1 MKTLRL
7 VLTALALIAASAVG
21 RAQSAIALK
30 AGQLVDPATGA
41 VSRDQVILVEAGKIT
56 AVGSSA
62 SVAIPPNA
70 QVVDLSKR
78 TVLPGFFDVHTHLCL
93 NLRTQGGA
101 GLGEL
106 LSRLLAATAIE
117 TTSYRA
123 IEGVSN
129 ALEMLRSGFTT
140 VRDVGN
146 AGNYADTA
154 LRRAI
159 EDGLVPGPTVVNA
172 GRIIAPYG
180 GQYHGIPPE
189 RADIGIPEYLYA
201 DTPDEMRKAVRE
213 NVTFGA
219 KVIKIVVDDQ
229 PYLYTADDVRILVR
243 EAAAAGMKVA
253 AHCGTD
259 AGSRIAAEGGVASVE
274 HAYRATNPT
283 LEVMK
288 AKGTFL
294 VGTDFTRQASHEM
307 GMDEYHDWVVDR
319 LKRAYQIGVP
329 VAFGTDVC
337 FVKDGETRG
346 TLSMEFVTSFVEA
359 GVSPRQILQ
368 AMTTSAAKLMG
379 MEKERGAIAPGYWAD
394 IVATPENPLQNIDAV
409 RHVAFVMKGGK
420 VIRND

>member
-1 MKTLRL
+1 MKTIRL
-7 VLTALALIAASAVG
+7 CLSAITLLAAGAVAL
-21 RAQSAIALK
+21 RAQVIAIR
-30 AGQLVDPATGA
+30 AGQLVEPATA
-41 VSRDQVILVEAGKIT
+41 SITPNQVILVEGGKIT
-56 AVGSSA
+56 AVGPAA

-70 QVVDLSKR
+70 QVMDLSKR
-78 TVLPGFFDVHTHLCL
+78 AVMPGFFDVHTHLCL
-93 NLRTQGGA
+93 NLKTQGGN
-101 GLGEL
+101 GLYAL
-106 LSRLLAATAIE
+106 LHSLLAATAIE
-117 TTSYRA
+117 TTAYRS

-129 ALEMLRSGFTT
+129 ALDMLRSGFTT

-172 GRIIAPYG
+172 GRIITPYG

-229 PYLYTADDVRILVR
+229 PYLYSADDVRILVK
-243 EAAAAGMKVA
+243 EAAAAGLKVA
-253 AHCGTD
+253 AHCATD
-259 AGSRIAAEGGVASVE
+259 AGARAAAEGGVASVE

-288 AKGTFL
+288 AKGTYL

-346 TLSMEFVTSFVEA
+346 TLSIEFVTSFVEA
-359 GVSPRQILQ
+359 GVKPAQILQ
-368 AMTTSAAKLMG
+368 AMTTNAAKLMG
-379 MEKERGAIAPGYWAD
+379 MEKERGAIAVGYTAD
-394 IVATPENPLQNIDAV
+394 IVATPENPLQNIDTV
-409 RHVAFVMKGGK
+409 RHVAFVMKGGR
-420 VIRND
+420 VVRND

>member
-1 MKTLRL
+1 MKTIRL
-7 VLTALALIAASAVG
+7 CLSAITLLAAGAVAL
-21 RAQSAIALK
+21 RAQVIAIR
-30 AGQLVDPATGA
+30 AGQLVEPATA
-41 VSRDQVILVEAGKIT
+41 SITPNQVILVEGGKIT
-56 AVGSSA
+56 AVGPAA

-70 QVVDLSKR
+70 QVMDLSKR
-78 TVLPGFFDVHTHLCL
+78 AVMPGFFDVHTHLCL
-93 NLRTQGGA
+93 NLKTQGGN
-101 GLGEL
+101 GLYAL
-106 LSRLLAATAIE
+106 LHSLLAATAIE
-117 TTSYRA
+117 TTAYRS

-129 ALEMLRSGFTT
+129 ALDMLRSGFTT

-172 GRIIAPYG
+172 GRIITPYG

-219 KVIKIVVDDQ
+219 RVIKIVVDDQ
-229 PYLYTADDVRILVR
+229 PYLYSADDVRILVK
-243 EAAAAGMKVA
+243 EAAAAGLKVA
-253 AHCGTD
+253 AHCATD
-259 AGSRIAAEGGVASVE
+259 AGARAAAEGGVASVE

-288 AKGTFL
+288 AKGTYL

-346 TLSMEFVTSFVEA
+346 TLSIEFVTSFVEA
-359 GVSPRQILQ
+359 GVKPAQILQ
-368 AMTTSAAKLMG
+368 AMTTNAAKLMG
-379 MEKERGAIAPGYWAD
+379 MEKERGAIAVGYAAD
-394 IVATPENPLQNIDAV
+394 IVATPENPLQNIDTV
-409 RHVAFVMKGGK
+409 RHVAFVMKGGR
-420 VIRND
+420 VVRND

>member
-21 RAQSAIALK
+21 RAQSVIALK

-41 VSRDQVILVEAGKIT
+41 ISRDQVILVEAGKIT

-93 NLRTQGGA
+93 NLKTQGGN
-101 GLGEL
+101 GLQAL
-106 LSRLLAATAIE
+106 LNSLLAATAIE
-117 TTSYRA
+117 TTAYRS

-283 LEVMK
+283 LELMK
-288 AKGTFL
+288 AKSVYL

-307 GMDEYHDWVVDR
+307 GMDEYHEWVVDR

-346 TLSMEFVTSFVEA
+346 TLSTEFVNSFVEA

-394 IVATPENPLQNIDAV
+394 IVATPENPLQSIDAV

>member
-21 RAQSAIALK
+21 RAQSVIALK

-41 VSRDQVILVEAGKIT
+41 ISRDQVILVEAGKIT

-93 NLRTQGGA
+93 NLKTQGGN
-101 GLGEL
+101 GLQAL
-106 LSRLLAATAIE
+106 LNSLLAATAIE
-117 TTSYRA
+117 TTAYRS

-283 LEVMK
+283 LELMK
-288 AKGTFL
+288 AKSVYL

-307 GMDEYHDWVVDR
+307 GMDEYHEWVVDR

-346 TLSMEFVTSFVEA
+346 TLSTEFVTSFVEA

-394 IVATPENPLQNIDAV
+394 IVATPENPLQSIDAV

>member
-21 RAQSAIALK
+21 RAQSVIALK

-41 VSRDQVILVEAGKIT
+41 ISRDQVILVEAGKIT

-93 NLRTQGGA
+93 NLKTQGGN
-101 GLGEL
+101 GLQAL
-106 LSRLLAATAIE
+106 LNSLLAATAIE
-117 TTSYRA
+117 TTAYRS

-283 LEVMK
+283 LELMK
-288 AKGTFL
+288 AKSVYL

-307 GMDEYHDWVVDR
+307 GMDEYHEWVVDR

-346 TLSMEFVTSFVEA
+346 TLSTEFVNSFVEA